1 MSAPTPTD
9 LRKPGGTHRYTPFHL
24 RMGGVEVR
32 KRGQRRLFWVCEA
45 FCFGKWRGGSDGD
58 GGGGGAEQ
66 RVAVLVHVQRVR
78 VGLLLG
84 YYGGGAVIID
94 DRENKISVFFVS
106 Y

>member
-1 MSAPTPTD
+1 MEGWQRWRWR
-9 LRKPGGTHRYTPFHL
+9 LR
-24 RMGGVEVR
+24 
-32 KRGQRRLFWVCEA
+32 
-45 FCFGKWRGGSDGD
+45 
-58 GGGGGAEQ
+58 GAEQ
-66 RVAVLVHVQRVR
+66 RVAVLVHVQRMR